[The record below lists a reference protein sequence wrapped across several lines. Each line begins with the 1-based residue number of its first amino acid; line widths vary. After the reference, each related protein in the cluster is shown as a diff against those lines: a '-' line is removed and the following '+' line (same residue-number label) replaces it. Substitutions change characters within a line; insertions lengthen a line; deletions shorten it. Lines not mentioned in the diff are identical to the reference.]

1 MDRLPKRFEDE
12 ILRKNCVKWNGRY
25 YSDTVKDV
33 YITRYHIAAIGL
45 EAIRGGID
53 RIDEMINGELQEKW
67 WLRGRWEHPEARKNF
82 TDKSFCTC
90 IFKAIREIYD

>member
-1 MDRLPKRFEDE
+1 MERLPKRFEDE

-45 EAIRGGID
+45 EAMMKVGFNCVKDMYGYRFISAIWEFENQD
-53 RIDEMINGELQEKW
+53 
-67 WLRGRWEHPEARKNF
+67 LRVK
-82 TDKSFCTC
+82 DFCECT
-90 IFKAIREIYD
+90 FKAIREVYGDG